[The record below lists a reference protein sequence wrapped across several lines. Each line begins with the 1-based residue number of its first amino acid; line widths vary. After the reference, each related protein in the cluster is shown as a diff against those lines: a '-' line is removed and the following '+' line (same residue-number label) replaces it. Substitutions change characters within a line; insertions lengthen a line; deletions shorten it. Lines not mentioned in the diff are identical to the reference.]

1 VAKWARVNG
10 PARGPSQLVK
20 EGGKKVHFAFFNY
33 HKSQFFLP
41 STLKPKIVPPSSL
54 KTGHLTHGSFHGG
67 FSFFSFMFI
76 LAKSLKKS

>member
-54 KTGHLTHGSFHGG
+54 KTGYFPSMALSIGV
-67 FSFFSFMFI
+67 FSFFFYVYFG
-76 LAKSLKKS
+76 